1 MLDEYED
8 EYEKEEIERKNR
20 KQLKQKKNLKKNIT
34 LTTKTDEEI
43 IEMIFNKIKTRTSLS
58 YFRPHIYWNEI
69 GVDLEEHMLEDVF
82 PISTYYRIEEINDL
96 IRQKIKILKKQRKH
110 EETEKER
117 KESFKM
123 IDEIIEWIKEKKIK
137 KFSKIDLKVF
147 LSEKKMDLVPINHH
161 ALYLEVN
168 KEIKS

>member
-1 MLDEYED
+1 MFD
-8 EYEKEEIERKNR
+8 EYEKEEIEQRKKQRLR
-20 KQLKQKKNLKKNIT
+20 KEKNLKENIT

-43 IEMIFNKIKTRTSLS
+43 IEMIFNKVKTRTILS
-58 YFRPHIYWNEI
+58 HFRPHKYWNEI
-69 GVDLEEHMLEDVF
+69 GVGIEEHTFESVF
-82 PISTYYRIEEINDL
+82 PPSTYYRIEEINDL
-96 IRQKIKILKKQRKH
+96 VRQKIKILKKQRKH

-117 KESFKM
+117 KESFKR

-137 KFSKIDLKVF
+137 KFSKIDLEVF
-147 LSEKKMDLVPINHH
+147 LSEKKMDLIPINHH